1 MWLQYTRY
9 AGVHRLGMY
18 AFLKYFLLPVVFGP
32 LFRYRVAGRGRVPK
46 TGPVLILPNHTSALD
61 PWWVGYHAQRP
72 AWYMASSQLF
82 RMKALGWFIG
92 LQGAFPKQKFVR
104 DQAAIDKVH
113 DLIANDQVVVLFPE
127 GSRTFDGRNEH
138 VRPGIGGFIRELG
151 YPTVVFCRIQS
162 GHLWRPR
169 WAKRARWLP
178 LYLEYSEPFDFSG
191 HDDAEILEVVRREI
205 RIDGDRFI
213 EQGFDAPVWGRR
225 IADGLDAYLWACPSC
240 LEPEHLEVTPDG
252 TGIACSACGADWE
265 LKLTNELV
273 ARGGPAQPLT
283 VSKAYD
289 RIEATYGKPPVLD
302 RDRFER
308 TGIVLSGKARIGRVG
323 DSTETELVA
332 EGELRL
338 TADALAVFHGDEQ
351 AWRLPLDELRAASL
365 EIGNILQLRRL
376 SGELY
381 QLDPHDKSTLLWAHF
396 ITPWN
401 RRARGKPV

>member
-18 AFLKYFLLPVVFGP
+18 AFLKYVLLPVVFGP
-32 LFRYRVAGRGRVPK
+32 LFRYRVTGRGRVPK

-82 RMKALGWFIG
+82 RMKALGWFIS

-113 DLIANDQVVVLFPE
+113 ELIAHDQVVVLFPE

-138 VRPGIGGFIRELG
+138 VRAGIGGFIRELG

-178 LYLEYSEPFDFSG
+178 LHLEYSEPFDFSG
-191 HDDAEILEVVRREI
+191 LHDDQIVEVVREQI
-205 RIDGDRFI
+205 RIDGDRFV
-213 EQGFDAPVWGRR
+213 EEGFDAPVWGRR
-225 IADGLDAYLWACPSC
+225 IADGLDAYVWACPHC
-240 LEPEHLEVTPDG
+240 LESERFGVTADG
-252 TGIACSACGADWE
+252 SGVACGGCGADWE

-273 ARGGPAQPLT
+273 PRGGPAGPLT
-283 VSKAYD
+283 VSQAFD
-289 RIEATYGKPPVLD
+289 RLQARYGTPPVFD
-302 RDRFER
+302 RAEFER
-308 TGIVLSGKARIGRVG
+308 MGTVLSGQGRVGRVG
-323 DSTETELVA
+323 DTTETELVA
-332 EGELRL
+332 EGLVRL
-338 TADALAVFHGDEQ
+338 TPEALAVFDGDDEI
-351 AWRLPLDELRAASL
+351 WRLPLAELRAASL

-376 SGELY
+376 SGELF
-381 QLDPHDKSTLLWAHF
+381 QLDPLDRSTLVWAHF

-401 RRARGKPV
+401 RKARGKPI